1 MHAPRLTPDDPRLTA
16 YALGELSGDER
27 AAVEAAFRRDPALR
41 AAVEEI
47 RLLASQIEGA
57 LAADAVAGPAAEP
70 VVSEPKR
77 AGRRSPFFGRGWP
90 KAMPPRTRR
99 RRGADERV
107 AAGDEKAAD
116 RGNPEP
122 YAEPRSSL
130 ISFPQFYY
138 VVGAAAAA
146 CFALLVAWRAPSA
159 GGPVNRPAPTETTA
173 VRELA
178 LAAPVVEAAAAL
190 AVAEEGAAPETPRL
204 VPAFVESDLTLLA
217 QARRGEALSGESV
230 TESVPPAR
238 AVVAAPGRASEP
250 APLAVAAGSLGE
262 PESPQNRERLMAT
275 REAAPAVV
283 AAAAPA
289 ADGMAK
295 PAPPRLPVEPIGFT
309 AIPPEHADVL
319 ASSIPL
325 GSLVSSSP
333 ALALASVPASG
344 PLGSDPVVL
353 SAMRVTASR
362 AVGFALPSESAGS
375 RGHSG
380 IYDRDLLPRPPPGA
394 QFARG
399 RDAYA
404 FARDNDFV
412 PVGLN
417 PLSTFS
423 IDVDTASYANV
434 RRILNQGTPPPRDA
448 VRIEELLNYFPYRY
462 AAPRD
467 GAPLAATLEVASAPW
482 NPAHRLVRIGLKAHE
497 VPAAQ
502 RPPASLVFLLDVS
515 SSMNQPNKLPLVKQ
529 SLRLLIGRLRPDD
542 RVAIVTYAGNSGL
555 VLPSTPVAQARH
567 ILNAL
572 DALTPGGGSNGST
585 GIQLAY
591 DVAQANFRA
600 DGTNRIILC
609 TDGDFDLG
617 ITSEGDLVRLVEQK
631 ARTGVNLTVL
641 GFGMGNFKDAQLE
654 RLAQH
659 GNGNYGYIDTH
670 REAEKLLGEQ
680 VSSTLVTVARDVKV
694 QVEFNPARVASYRLI
709 GYENR
714 LLRREDFNHE
724 SFDAGEIGAGH
735 TVTALYEVVPL
746 DADPATAAPQTE
758 KLRYGRILPPPA
770 GSATEKEL
778 LTVKVRY
785 KKPNRLVGWP
795 RALDFSLVDPVRS
808 FGEASADFRFAAAVA
823 QFGMIL
829 RNSPHRGT
837 ATLDEVASWAA
848 AASGPGDD
856 PGGYRQEFI
865 ELVRKALTVMD

>member
-27 AAVEAAFRRDPALR
+27 AAVEAALRQDPALR

-47 RLLASQIEGA
+47 RALAGQIEGA
-57 LAADAVAGPAAEP
+57 LAGDAIAHSASEP
-70 VVSEPKR
+70 VAPEPKR
-77 AGRRSPFFGRGWP
+77 AGRRGPLFGRAWP

-99 RRGADERV
+99 RRVPVETV
-107 AAGDEKAAD
+107 EAGDEAMAGRAAD
-116 RGNPEP
+116 P
-122 YAEPRSSL
+122 YAQPRSSL
-130 ISFPQFYY
+130 IGFPQFYY
-138 VVGAAAAA
+138 LIGAAAAA
-146 CFALLVAWRAPSA
+146 CFALLVAWRAPST
-159 GGPVNRPAPTETTA
+159 GEEVNRTAAKETTV
-173 VRELA
+173 VREITLTAPLVGPSTA
-178 LAAPVVEAAAAL
+178 LAA
-190 AVAEEGAAPETPRL
+190 AEERAESEAPRAAPAL
-204 VPAFVESDLTLLA
+204 FESDLTLLA
-217 QARRGEALSGESV
+217 QARRGEALFGESV
-230 TESVPPAR
+230 TESGTPVSAGLTE
-238 AVVAAPGRASEP
+238 PGRAAEP
-250 APLAVAAGSLGE
+250 TTLAVATSKDAERAERPANRPTTLAGVEPAAGE
-262 PESPQNRERLMAT
+262 LPPRVAA
-275 REAAPAVV
+275 EAADRRPT
-283 AAAAPA
+283 
-289 ADGMAK
+289 
-295 PAPPRLPVEPIGFT
+295 EPIAFR
-309 AIPPEHADVL
+309 AIPPAHGDLIV
-319 ASSIPL
+319 SSVPL
-325 GSLVSSSP
+325 GSLVSGAP
-333 ALALASVPASG
+333 ALALASPAEVG
-344 PLGSDPVVL
+344 PLGGETVVL

-362 AVGFALPSESAGS
+362 AVGFALPADATGS

-448 VRIEELLNYFPYRY
+448 VRIEELLNYFPFRY

-482 NPAHRLVRIGLKAHE
+482 NPGHRLVRIGLKAQE

-502 RPPASLVFLLDVS
+502 RPAASLVFLLDVS

-542 RVAIVTYAGNSGL
+542 RVAIVTYAGNAGL
-555 VLPSTPVAQARH
+555 VLPSTPVAQARQ

-572 DALTPGGGSNGST
+572 DALTPDAGSSGST

-591 DVAQANFRA
+591 DVAQANFRP

-641 GFGMGNFKDAQLE
+641 GFGMGNFKDTQLE

-670 REAEKLLGEQ
+670 REAEKLLVEQ

-694 QVEFNPARVASYRLI
+694 QVEFNPARVARYRLI

-724 SFDAGEIGAGH
+724 TLDAGEIGAGH

-746 DADPATAAPQTE
+746 EADSTAAAVQAE
-758 KLRYGRILPPPA
+758 KLRYGRIVAPA
-770 GSATEKEL
+770 PGGATEKEL

-785 KKPNRLVGWP
+785 KKPNSLIGWP
-795 RALDFSLVDPVRS
+795 RALDFSLVDPARS

-829 RNSPHRGT
+829 RNSPHRGS
-837 ATLDEVASWAA
+837 ATLDDVAQWAS
-848 AASGPGDD
+848 AASVPGND